1 MRRDREDELYL
12 AYIGGEA
19 DAAAHAERIGR
30 ADASLNDLVGACED
44 ACPSS

>member
-19 DAAAHAERIGR
+19 DAAAHAERIG
-30 ADASLNDLVGACED
+30 ASGRLTQ
-44 ACPSS
+44 